1 MEKVNIYSLIKN
13 RDVSFKRYISIFI
26 ADSRLLA
33 TSFIMQGSRAAH
45 RQQLLNRS
53 RRLHWDP

>member
-26 ADSRLLA
+26 ADSR
-33 TSFIMQGSRAAH
+33 
-45 RQQLLNRS
+45 
-53 RRLHWDP
+53 